1 MLVIKRDGSKEQFD
15 LEKVKLAVSKA
26 FESTGSKINDVVFD
40 RLEKYF
46 NQKLDQN
53 QEETDVDKIHN
64 LVEQFLMKYN
74 YYDVSREYILN
85 RYQKALERAED
96 KRLIKEISE
105 KLGAIN
111 VANQN
116 ANLDEKSFGGRVGE
130 ASRCVTKDFA
140 LKYCMSK
147 KSRQNHLNNEIYTH
161 DLDSY
166 SIGMHNC
173 TKGNSWIKIQHDG
186 EVRTIKVE
194 DFKKELPLEPG
205 KLVDVSNAGYSILS
219 RDGWTKLINIT
230 CRYLNKDELIYK
242 IKTRTGLPLELTGEH
257 RLPIIRDGK
266 EQVLGVKDIQVGDEL
281 LEASEV
287 RLSANDLNSEFLD
300 LTQLQDDELDL
311 RITNLT
317 PLRHYLTYKYGI
329 RLSEYFKEKGFDSS
343 SNALTIKLSQF
354 KQLEKDYP
362 LTFEVLSSLRIK
374 SSGSY
379 ATFPLFIPYSAHL
392 AKLYAYIYADGGVYV
407 NKKASTYQ
415 LTFTNKNEKLVDDFI
430 DSFENVFGVKLGKQK
445 PSSWDK
451 TNNLVYRTT
460 FGSRLIV
467 KLFKDFAGARK
478 YGSADMSI
486 PDFVING
493 NSEIKYA
500 YLSAATDTDG
510 CLGNSGINY
519 TSCCP
524 RYCEQLKLI
533 LGGLG
538 YHATVVKEASKG
550 STYRFGA
557 KTGIRNFDTYTLK
570 VARNDEVYNLY
581 TRLNTFKRN
590 NQYSYKGLTDKLNE
604 CKIISIEKIN
614 EPDNTEVYDLET
626 GDHWYIINDFVSH
639 NCLSIPFDDLLS
651 KGFNTRQVDIRPARS
666 INTAFQLVAVIFQI
680 QSLQQFGGVSA
691 THLDWTMVPYVRR
704 SFFKHYLLQYLKQSE
719 EFDKIDVLTMSNED
733 LDDWIDENK
742 ENYLKKWNLK
752 FEDFTLENED
762 TLDPQIRKSAIF
774 DTRIE
779 LYQAVEGMYHN
790 LNSLQS
796 RSGK

>member
-26 FESTGSKINDVVFD
+26 FESTGTEANDIVFE
-40 RLEKYF
+40 RIEKYF

-173 TKGNSWIKIQHDG
+173 
-186 EVRTIKVE
+186 
-194 DFKKELPLEPG
+194 
-205 KLVDVSNAGYSILS
+205 
-219 RDGWTKLINIT
+219 
-230 CRYLNKDELIYK
+230 
-242 IKTRTGLPLELTGEH
+242 
-257 RLPIIRDGK
+257 
-266 EQVLGVKDIQVGDEL
+266 
-281 LEASEV
+281 
-287 RLSANDLNSEFLD
+287 
-300 LTQLQDDELDL
+300 
-311 RITNLT
+311 
-317 PLRHYLTYKYGI
+317 
-329 RLSEYFKEKGFDSS
+329 
-343 SNALTIKLSQF
+343 
-354 KQLEKDYP
+354 
-362 LTFEVLSSLRIK
+362 
-374 SSGSY
+374 
-379 ATFPLFIPYSAHL
+379 
-392 AKLYAYIYADGGVYV
+392 
-407 NKKASTYQ
+407 
-415 LTFTNKNEKLVDDFI
+415 
-430 DSFENVFGVKLGKQK
+430 
-445 PSSWDK
+445 
-451 TNNLVYRTT
+451 
-460 FGSRLIV
+460 
-467 KLFKDFAGARK
+467 
-478 YGSADMSI
+478 
-486 PDFVING
+486 
-493 NSEIKYA
+493 
-500 YLSAATDTDG
+500 
-510 CLGNSGINY
+510 
-519 TSCCP
+519 
-524 RYCEQLKLI
+524 
-533 LGGLG
+533 
-538 YHATVVKEASKG
+538 
-550 STYRFGA
+550 
-557 KTGIRNFDTYTLK
+557 
-570 VARNDEVYNLY
+570 
-581 TRLNTFKRN
+581 
-590 NQYSYKGLTDKLNE
+590 
-604 CKIISIEKIN
+604 
-614 EPDNTEVYDLET
+614 
-626 GDHWYIINDFVSH
+626 
-639 NCLSIPFDDLLS
+639 LSIPFDDLLS

-719 EFDKIDVLTMSNED
+719 EFDKIDVLSMSNED

-742 ENYLKKWNLK
+742 DNYLKKWNLK
-752 FEDFTLENED
+752 FEDFTLENEN
-762 TLDPQIRKSAIF
+762 TLDPKIRKAAIF

>member
-26 FESTGSKINDVVFD
+26 FESTGTEANDIVFE
-40 RLEKYF
+40 RIEKYF

-173 TKGNSWIKIQHDG
+173 TKGNSWIKIQHNG
-186 EVRTIKVE
+186 EIKTIKVE

-230 CRYLNKDELIYK
+230 CRYLNKDEQIYK
-242 IKTRTGLPLELTGEH
+242 IKTRTSLPLELTGEH

-266 EQVLGVKDIQVGDEL
+266 EQVLEVKNIQVGDEL

-287 RLSANDLNSEFLD
+287 RLSSSDITSNFLD
-300 LTQLQDDELDL
+300 LTQLQDGELDL

-329 RLSEYFKEKGFDSS
+329 RLSEYFKEKGFESS
-343 SNALTIKLSQF
+343 SNTPTMKLDQF

-374 SSGSY
+374 SNGSY
-379 ATFPLFIPYSAHL
+379 ASFPLFIPYSSHL

-407 NKKASTYQ
+407 NKKASI
-415 LTFTNKNEKLVDDFI
+415 TFTNKNEKLVDDFI

-460 FGSRLIV
+460 FGCRLIV

-478 YGSADMSI
+478 YSSADMSI
-486 PDFVING
+486 PDFVLNG
-493 NSEIKYA
+493 NDEIKYA

-510 CLGNSGINY
+510 YLSNSGIEY

-524 RYCEQLKLI
+524 RYCEQLKLM
-533 LGGLG
+533 LSGLG
-538 YHATVVKEASKG
+538 YHATITKEASKG
-550 STYRFGA
+550 SIYRFGS
-557 KTGIRNFDTYTLK
+557 KTGVRNFDTYTLR
-570 VARNDEVYNLY
+570 VAKNDEVYNLY
-581 TRLNTFKRN
+581 THLNTFKIN
-590 NQYSYKGLTDKLNE
+590 NQYSYKGLTSKLNE
-604 CKIISIEKIN
+604 YKIISIEKIS
-614 EPDNTEVYDLET
+614 EPENTEVYDLET
-626 GDHWYIINDFVSH
+626 GDHWYIINDFISH

-680 QSLQQFGGVSA
+680 QSLQQFG
-691 THLDWTMVPYVRR
+691 
-704 SFFKHYLLQYLKQSE
+704 QS
-719 EFDKIDVLTMSNED
+719 KNT
-733 LDDWIDENK
+733 
-742 ENYLKKWNLK
+742 
-752 FEDFTLENED
+752 
-762 TLDPQIRKSAIF
+762 AC
-774 DTRIE
+774 
-779 LYQAVEGMYHN
+779 
-790 LNSLQS
+790 
-796 RSGK
+796 